1 MANRSIALAYC
12 IDNLHT
18 AEGIERALQSTNL
31 SFQHYYCKRGGQNVP
46 LSGQLQ
52 DQDGPILLL
61 ISDNFLRS
69 VNCMQRALQ
78 LVQQRSNDLLPVVV
92 DGYRRDDQGDIVPI
106 ETRFEKIGDIIPYI
120 NYWQNQYLDLRGQR
134 KRIEED
140 SDYDQEAF
148 SDHLRNLRQVSS
160 EASEFLRVLRN
171 MNYLTFQDFAD
182 NHFEA
187 LFEWLG
193 EEEEWEAFR
202 TKVPVVHLPD
212 TFLPDESS
220 DEEPGIEEPQEEI
233 SEPTEPADHQSEPM
247 ESESEE
253 SISVEEIPGLDLLE
267 ESENIARIIT
277 QKMGNLPP
285 EPEVSREPEADEE
298 ESPEENQVREDP
310 PQEASDSSEEPPVE
324 EAFEEEEE
332 EPVLSGDQAGTEDP
346 PVDEEETSDEPEAP
360 VPAFATSEEDDDDDD
375 EEEEDESVPGD
386 VSALIEQGFQL
397 VQSGQV
403 ENGLAYMN
411 QAVRQFPNDTQLR
424 YHYAL
429 MLAQNTSD
437 FSAAI
442 NQLYTLLEMKP
453 THVDGNFLMGELAEL
468 EDHFEK
474 AREYY
479 ERVAEENSDYPDVF
493 YRLGIVTLN
502 HFPDEKKQA
511 AKYFKKAAKRNRE
524 HIDAHYQYALL
535 MNESLGKPHKALK
548 YFLKVSELQPDH
560 PFVHYD
566 LALLYYRNDDRDKAR
581 AYYQQAIRI
590 NPELQTAENDRAF
603 LAPDTSG
610 EDSSAKLET
619 AASSGRFAS
628 TGPISERDTIEA
640 LKDNIR
646 QLEKLIAEKDNRILQ
661 PRRARG
667 TVFITG
673 ATAGIGRATAEV
685 FAREGYRLILNGR
698 RADRLILLQEQLERD
713 YGSEILL
720 LPFDVSDQHAVASAV
735 QALENEWSEIDI
747 LVNNAGKAK
756 GLAPIHEG
764 NYDHWNEMIDVNLK
778 GLLYLTR
785 EVTPLMV
792 ARGKGHVINL
802 CSTAGKEVY
811 PKGNVYCATKH
822 AVDALTN
829 AMRIDLYEHNIRVS
843 QVSPAHVEET
853 EFAEVRFDGDKQ
865 RAKIYEDFNPL
876 TSADVAETIFFIASR
891 PAHVNVQDV
900 LLMGTMQANSNFID
914 RSGRRFDEE
923 E

>member
-31 SFQHYYCKRGGQNVP
+31 SFQHHYCKRGGQNVP
-46 LSGQLQ
+46 LSSQLQ
-52 DQDGPILLL
+52 DQEGPILLL
-61 ISDNFLRS
+61 VSDNFLRS

-78 LVQQRSNDLLPVVV
+78 LVQQRSNDLLPIVV

-202 TKVPVVHLPD
+202 TKVPVVNLPES
-212 TFLPDESS
+212 FLPDESA
-220 DEEPGIEEPQEEI
+220 EEEVGEDPREEEAE
-233 SEPTEPADHQSEPM
+233 TADHQSESM
-247 ESESEE
+247 ETESEE
-253 SISVEEIPGLDLLE
+253 SISLEEIPGLDLLE

-277 QKMGNLPP
+277 QKMGNLPS
-285 EPEVSREPEADEE
+285 EPDVTRQTDQEE
-298 ESPEENQVREDP
+298 ESSDDTEEVETP
-310 PQEASDSSEEPPVE
+310 AEEASDQTDTSPLDEAADPEEEEPSTSVDQAK
-324 EAFEEEEE
+324 EAEFVAEEEEE
-332 EPVLSGDQAGTEDP
+332 EESPK
-346 PVDEEETSDEPEAP
+346 EEESMPALKASD
-360 VPAFATSEEDDDDDD
+360 
-375 EEEEDESVPGD
+375 EEDEEDETAPAD

-411 QAVRQFPNDTQLR
+411 QAVRQYPNDSQLR

-442 NQLYTLLEMKP
+442 NQLYTLLEMQP
-453 THVDGNFLMGELAEL
+453 SHADGNFLMGELAEL

-479 ERVAEENSDYPDVF
+479 QRVAEENSAYPDVY

-502 HFPDEKKQA
+502 HFPDEKKKA
-511 AKYFKKAAKRNRE
+511 AKFFKKAAKKNRE

-548 YFLKVSELQPDH
+548 YFLKVSELQPEH

-566 LALLYYRNDDRDKAR
+566 LALLYYRNGDRDKAR

-603 LAPDTSG
+603 LQPETITKEQPDTVESPSG
-610 EDSSAKLET
+610 A
-619 AASSGRFAS
+619 GRFAT
-628 TGPISERDTIEA
+628 TGPVSERDTIEA

-646 QLEKLIAEKDNRILQ
+646 QLEKLIAEKDSSVLRAH
-661 PRRARG
+661 PARG

-698 RADRLILLQEQLERD
+698 RSDRLIRLKEQLEHD
-713 YGSEILL
+713 YDSEILL

-735 QALENEWSEIDI
+735 QALEDEWSQIDV

-764 NYDHWNEMIDVNLK
+764 SYDHWNEMIDVNLK

-822 AVDALTN
+822 AVDALTQ
-829 AMRIDLYEHNIRVS
+829 AMRVDLYEHNIRVS

-865 RAKIYEDFNPL
+865 RARIYEDFNPL
-876 TSADVAETIFFIASR
+876 TSADVAETIYFIASR
-891 PAHVNVQDV
+891 PPHVNVQDV
-900 LLMGTMQANSNFID
+900 LLMGTMQANSLFID

>member
-18 AEGIERALQSTNL
+18 AEGIERALQSANL
-31 SFQHYYCKRGGQNVP
+31 SFHHFYCKRGGQNIP
-46 LSGQLQ
+46 LTSQLQ
-52 DQDGPILLL
+52 DVEGPILLL

-78 LVQQRSNDLLPVVV
+78 LVQQRSDDLLPIVV
-92 DGYRRDDQGDIVPI
+92 DGYRRDDQGNILPI
-106 ETRFEKIGDIIPYI
+106 KTRFEKIGDIIPYI

-134 KRIEED
+134 KRIEVD
-140 SDYDQEAF
+140 TDYDQEAF

-171 MNYLTFQDFAD
+171 MNYLTFNDFTD

-202 TKVPVVHLPD
+202 TKVPVVNLPD
-212 TFLPDESS
+212 SFLPVDPEE
-220 DEEPGIEEPQEEI
+220 EEPIEEPREERA
-233 SEPTEPADHQSEPM
+233 EPADHQSEPT
-247 ESESEE
+247 EPESEE
-253 SISVEEIPGLDLLE
+253 SISLEEIPGLDLLE

-285 EPEVSREPEADEE
+285 EPDPTEE
-298 ESPEENQVREDP
+298 EIPEEQNIEESAPDETPDQPDESTLDEVADP
-310 PQEASDSSEEPPVE
+310 GEGEPVSPGDQAHEEEPP
-324 EAFEEEEE
+324 AE
-332 EPVLSGDQAGTEDP
+332 EP
-346 PVDEEETSDEPEAP
+346 EEGVGYDEPAP
-360 VPAFATSEEDDDDDD
+360 ALNTTDQGDEDSEPADA
-375 EEEEDESVPGD
+375 
-386 VSALIEQGFQL
+386 SALIEQGFQF

-411 QAVRQFPNDTQLR
+411 QAVRQYPDDAQLR

-442 NQLYTLLEMKP
+442 NQLYTLLEMQP

-468 EDHFEK
+468 EDYFEK

-479 ERVAEENSDYPDVF
+479 ERVAEENANYPDVF

-511 AKYFKKAAKRNRE
+511 AKYFKKAAKKNRE

-566 LALLYYRNDDRDKAR
+566 LALLYYRNGDRAKAR

-603 LAPDTSG
+603 LPAEPTSEEQTNTVQTFAG
-610 EDSSAKLET
+610 
-619 AASSGRFAS
+619 SGRFAA
-628 TGPISERDTIEA
+628 TGPMSERDTIEA

-646 QLEKLIAEKDNRILQ
+646 QLEKLIAEKDDRIVRSSR
-661 PRRARG
+661 PARG

-673 ATAGIGRATAEV
+673 ATSGIGRATAEV

-698 RADRLILLQEQLERD
+698 RSDRLILLQEQLAHH
-713 YGSEILL
+713 YSSEILL
-720 LPFDVSDQHAVASAV
+720 LPFDVSNQHAVASAV
-735 QALENEWSEIDI
+735 QALENEWSEIDV

-764 NYDHWNEMIDVNLK
+764 DYDHWNEMIDVNLK

-792 ARGKGHVINL
+792 ARGQGHVINL

-822 AVDALTN
+822 AVDALTR
-829 AMRIDLYEHNIRVS
+829 AMRVDLYEHNIRVS

-876 TSADVAETIFFIASR
+876 TSTDVAEAIFFIASR
-891 PAHVNVQDV
+891 PPHVNVQDV
-900 LLMGTMQANSNFID
+900 LLMGTMQANSLFID

>member
-18 AEGIERALQSTNL
+18 AEGIERALQSANL
-31 SFQHYYCKRGGQNVP
+31 SFQHFYCKRGGQNIP
-46 LSGQLQ
+46 LTSQLQ
-52 DQDGPILLL
+52 DVEGPILLL

-78 LVQQRSNDLLPVVV
+78 LVQQRSDDLLPVVV
-92 DGYRRDDQGDIVPI
+92 DGYRRDDQGDILPI

-140 SDYDQEAF
+140 TDYDQEAF

-171 MNYLTFQDFAD
+171 MNYLTFSDFAD

-202 TKVPVVHLPD
+202 TKVPVVNLPD
-212 TFLPDESS
+212 SFLPDDS
-220 DEEPGIEEPQEEI
+220 EEEELMEEPQEEG
-233 SEPTEPADHQSEPM
+233 SEPADHQSEPM

-253 SISVEEIPGLDLLE
+253 SISLEEIPGLDLLE

-277 QKMGNLPP
+277 QKMGNLPQEP
-285 EPEVSREPEADEE
+285 EHILEPDTPDDEETPEEEPEVE
-298 ESPEENQVREDP
+298 ESAPEEAPDQPDESTLDEVADP
-310 PQEASDSSEEPPVE
+310 GEGDPVSPGDQAHEEEPPLE
-324 EAFEEEEE
+324 EPDEDDAFEE
-332 EPVLSGDQAGTEDP
+332 P
-346 PVDEEETSDEPEAP
+346 AP
-360 VPAFATSEEDDDDDD
+360 ALNTTDDKDD
-375 EEEEDESVPGD
+375 ESEPAD
-386 VSALIEQGFQL
+386 VSALIEQGFHL

-411 QAVRQFPNDTQLR
+411 QAVRQYPNDAQLR

-442 NQLYTLLEMKP
+442 NQLYTLLEMQP
-453 THVDGNFLMGELAEL
+453 AHVDGNFLMGELAEL
-468 EDHFEK
+468 EDYFEK

-479 ERVAEENSDYPDVF
+479 ERVAEENSNYPDVY

-511 AKYFKKAAKRNRE
+511 SKYFKKAAKKNRE

-548 YFLKVSELQPDH
+548 YFLKVRELQPDH

-566 LALLYYRNDDRDKAR
+566 LALLFYRIGDREKAR
-581 AYYQQAIRI
+581 ANYQQAIRI

-603 LAPDTSG
+603 LAGLTTS
-610 EDSSAKLET
+610 EEQTD
-619 AASSGRFAS
+619 AAEISTGSTRFAA
-628 TGPISERDTIEA
+628 TGPVSERDTIEA

-646 QLEKLIAEKDNRILQ
+646 QLEKLIAEKDNQVLRSR
-661 PRRARG
+661 PTRG

-673 ATAGIGRATAEV
+673 ATSGIGRATAEV

-698 RADRLILLQEQLERD
+698 RSDRLIQLQQQLEHD

-735 QALENEWSEIDI
+735 QALEDEWPEIDV

-822 AVDALTN
+822 AVDALTQ
-829 AMRIDLYEHNIRVS
+829 AMRLDLYEHNIRVS

-853 EFAEVRFDGDKQ
+853 EFAEVRFDGDRQ

-876 TSADVAETIFFIASR
+876 TSSDVAETIYFIASR
-891 PAHVNVQDV
+891 PPHVNVQDV
-900 LLMGTMQANSNFID
+900 LLMGTMQANSLFID

>member
-31 SFQHYYCKRGGQNVP
+31 SFQHFYCKRGGQNVP
-46 LSGQLQ
+46 LSSQLQ
-52 DQDGPILLL
+52 DQEGPVLLL

-78 LVQQRSNDLLPVVV
+78 LVQQRSNDLLPVVI

-171 MNYLTFQDFAD
+171 MNYLTFNDFAD

-193 EEEEWEAFR
+193 EEDEWEAFR
-202 TKVPVVHLPD
+202 TKVPVVNLPD
-212 TFLPDESS
+212 TFIPDDPEQ
-220 DEEPGIEEPQEEI
+220 EGPGEEPQEEAA
-233 SEPTEPADHQSEPM
+233 EPADHQSEPM

-253 SISVEEIPGLDLLE
+253 SISLEEIPGLDLLE

-277 QKMGNLPP
+277 QKMGNLPQEP
-285 EPEVSREPEADEE
+285 DPIQETEPDDEESTEEPEIE
-298 ESPEENQVREDP
+298 ESAPKEVSEKPDESTLDETSEPVG
-310 PQEASDSSEEPPVE
+310 EEPPSPGDQ
-324 EAFEEEEE
+324 AHEE
-332 EPVLSGDQAGTEDP
+332 EPP
-346 PVDEEETSDEPEAP
+346 FEEP
-360 VPAFATSEEDDDDDD
+360 EEDDDEPEELTAALSTSDD
-375 EEEEDESVPGD
+375 EKQEEDESEPAD

-403 ENGLAYMN
+403 ENGLAYLN
-411 QAVRQFPNDTQLR
+411 QAVRQYPNDAQLR

-442 NQLYTLLEMKP
+442 NQLYTLLEMQP

-479 ERVAEENSDYPDVF
+479 ERVAEENTNYPDVY

-511 AKYFKKAAKRNRE
+511 AKYFKKAAKKNPD

-566 LALLYYRNDDRDKAR
+566 LALLYYRNGDRDKAR

-603 LAPDTSG
+603 LPQESSTLEQSDTA
-610 EDSSAKLET
+610 ESSAG
-619 AASSGRFAS
+619 SGRFAT
-628 TGPISERDTIEA
+628 TGPVSERDTIEA

-646 QLEKLIAEKDNRILQ
+646 QLEKLIADKDNRLMKS
-661 PRRARG
+661 RRARG

-673 ATAGIGRATAEV
+673 ATSGIGRATAEV

-698 RADRLILLQEQLERD
+698 RSDRLILLQEQLEHD

-735 QALENEWSEIDI
+735 QALEDEWAEIDI

-764 NYDHWNEMIDVNLK
+764 SYDHWNEMIDVNLK
-778 GLLYLTR
+778 GLLYLSR

-792 ARGKGHVINL
+792 ARGQGHVINL

-822 AVDALTN
+822 AVDALTQ
-829 AMRIDLYEHNIRVS
+829 AMRVDLYEHNVRVS

-876 TSADVAETIFFIASR
+876 TSADVAETIYFIASR
-891 PAHVNVQDV
+891 PPRVNVQDV
-900 LLMGTMQANSNFID
+900 LLMGTMQANSLFID

-923 E
+923 EE